1 MILTVTMNPAIDI
14 AYPLETLAI
23 NTTNR
28 VTSDLKSAG
37 GKGLNVSRVL
47 ALKEQKVLATG
58 LIGGDMGNYIKAKL
72 EAEKIS
78 FDFYETEINSR
89 MCLAILHDDGQQTEL
104 LENGGSY
111 SHADDVGFINK
122 FTRIIDTQPISLVT
136 ISGSLPQGISEECYQ
151 KMITI
156 AKEKGLKVLL
166 DSSGKAYELA
176 LKGQDKPY
184 LIKPNQKEL
193 ADLLGTAEL
202 TSHSQI
208 IDSLAHPLLKDIP
221 WIVVSLGSA
230 GAIAK
235 IEQEIYQVTIP
246 KITAVSPVG
255 SGDSTIAGLAMVI
268 AHQQTIPEV
277 LKTAMTLGI
286 LNTLEKR
293 TGFVNTSNFNEYYE
307 QITIK
312 KI

>member
-89 MCLAILHDDGQQTEL
+89 MCIAILHDDGQQTEL

-136 ISGSLPQGISEECYQ
+136 ISGSLPQGISEDCYQ

-156 AKEKGLKVLL
+156 AKKKGLKVLI

-193 ADLLGTAEL
+193 ADLLGIAEL

-246 KITAVSPVG
+246 KITVVSPVG
-255 SGDSTIAGLAMVI
+255 SGDSTIAGLAIGI
-268 AHQQTIPEV
+268 AHQQTIPEI

>member
-58 LIGGDMGNYIKAKL
+58 LIGGDMGNYIKGRL

-166 DSSGKAYELA
+166 DSSGKAYKLA

-193 ADLLGTAEL
+193 ADLLGIAEL

-208 IDSLAHPLLKDIP
+208 IDSLAHPLLIDIP